1 MKSDNRKSLS
11 NDERRAL
18 RRRVMNSASAFEKGE
33 RRKKYYVIF
42 SAAASLALL
51 LGLFIYN
58 YDSQE
63 QGLQEFVNK
72 TPRVDIKTQNEVTVV
87 LGGGENIPID
97 SNNTVQYSPNGANVI
112 LGKGKTYNQEAVVD
126 KKPIYNTIIVP
137 YGKKSDLLLSDG
149 TRVWINSG
157 SKLIYPAAFNGENR
171 EVYLEGEA
179 IFDVAHNEE
188 KPFKVF
194 SKNQEIEVLGTIFNV
209 SAYLEDEQLNTVLK
223 SGSVKLT
230 YLQDES
236 KSFRITPGTLASLNV
251 KTRKVERRKVNVDDY
266 FGWRDGYLSLKQQP
280 LDYIVAKLSRY
291 YNIEILIFDEE
302 LSKETFSGKLDLK
315 DDVNKVINILNEA
328 TKMRVIKDKG
338 KIILTN

>member
-1 MKSDNRKSLS
+1 MKSNKSKILT
-11 NDERRAL
+11 NEERRAL
-18 RRRVMNSASAFEKGE
+18 RRQIMNSATAFEKE
-33 RRKKYYVIF
+33 NRRKKYYVVF
-42 SAAASLALL
+42 AAAASLALL
-51 LGLFIYN
+51 MGLFFYS
-58 YDSQE
+58 YDDQK

-72 TPRVDIKTQNEVTVV
+72 TPRVDPKTQSEVTVV
-87 LGGGENIPID
+87 LGDGENIPID

-112 LGKGKTYNQEAVVD
+112 LGKGKTFNQETLID

-137 YGKKSDLLLSDG
+137 YGKKSDVLLSDG

-157 SKLIYPAAFNGENR
+157 SKLIYPAVFNRENR

-179 IFDVAHNEE
+179 IFDVAHNAE
-188 KPFKVF
+188 KPFKVL

-223 SGSVKLT
+223 SGSVKIT
-230 YLQDES
+230 YLEDES
-236 KSFRITPGTLASLNV
+236 KSFKITPGTLASLNV
-251 KTRKVERRKVNVDDY
+251 KSLIVERRKVDVDDY
-266 FGWRDGYLSLKQQP
+266 FGWRDGYLSLKRQP

-315 DDVNKVINILNEA
+315 DDINKVINILNEA
-328 TKMRVIKDKG
+328 TKMRVIKDNG